1 MIEEEIP
8 IGVDDILKRGTG
20 YLGQNR
26 FAFDEKQDGGS
37 GANEDKRRLRVD
49 GNCLYMSIGV
59 FNAADHPV
67 ETDGEC
73 HGGINLADALLHGG
87 FLNGVKGRKTRAH
100 DLDIANE
107 DVAGTYV
114 GDGVGVPG
122 DDAENGLGVTLLD
135 GYGSIGDQGPVTAP
149 AFHLGLVDDNVRP
162 IAIERSGPW

>member
-49 GNCLYMSIGV
+49 GNCLYMSICV
-59 FNAADHPV
+59 FNARDHPV
-67 ETDGEC
+67 EAYGEC

-87 FLNGVKGRKTRAH
+87 FLSGVEGRKTRVH
-100 DLDIANE
+100 DLDTANE

-114 GDGVGVPG
+114 GDSVGVPR

-135 GYGSIGDQGPVTAP
+135 GYGSIGDEGPVTAP

-162 IAIERSGPW
+162 VAIERSGPW